1 MSDRPKLTDRISID
15 DFTDYYWLKDEL
27 IEFCRKEGIPA
38 SGAKKEISNRIE
50 HYLLTGEKLSARS
63 RKSNRSRNAMPE
75 KFTRGT
81 IIGSGWRCS
90 QDLRAFFETEIGKGF
105 HFNQVMR
112 DCIKNGKGKT
122 LQAAIDAWHDS
133 KRNPVIK
140 KKIDPQF
147 EYMRHMRE
155 YYSENPNGTRKEALR
170 AWHEKKSQRKST
182 RKIK

>member
-1 MSDRPKLTDRISID
+1 
-15 DFTDYYWLKDEL
+15 
-27 IEFCRKEGIPA
+27 
-38 SGAKKEISNRIE
+38 
-50 HYLLTGEKLSARS
+50 
-63 RKSNRSRNAMPE
+63 MPE